1 MCRTHFDAPFLF
13 FLSIQFTKS
22 FSSINFYFARYG
34 IVFDHE
40 NYLHICAHNKMI
52 IQMEP
57 YNEMKA
63 QAAAHRHEE
72 NSLRVLLVMKAQALI
87 KL

>member
-1 MCRTHFDAPFLF
+1 MHHLFRSFCRFNLLIDP
-13 FLSIQFTKS
+13 
-22 FSSINFYFARYG
+22 FSSINFYFARYD

-40 NYLHICAHNKMI
+40 NYLHICGHNKMI

-63 QAAAHRHEE
+63 QAAAHRHMNGE
-72 NSLRVLLVMKAQALI
+72 NSLLVLLVR
-87 KL
+87 

>member
-1 MCRTHFDAPFLF
+1 MHHLFCSFCRFNLLIDP
-13 FLSIQFTKS
+13 
-22 FSSINFYFARYG
+22 FSSINFYFARYDS
-34 IVFDHE
+34 VFDHVK
-40 NYLHICAHNKMI
+40 YLQICAHNKMI
-52 IQMEP
+52 IQVEP

>member
-1 MCRTHFDAPFLF
+1 
-13 FLSIQFTKS
+13 
-22 FSSINFYFARYG
+22 
-34 IVFDHE
+34 
-40 NYLHICAHNKMI
+40 MI

>member
-1 MCRTHFDAPFLF
+1 MHDLFHSFCRFDLLINP
-13 FLSIQFTKS
+13 S
-22 FSSINFYFARYG
+22 SSINFYFVRYDS
-34 IVFDHE
+34 VFDHE

-63 QAAAHRHEE
+63 QAAAHRHMNGE
-72 NSLRVLLVMKAQALI
+72 NSLLVLLVRSSL
-87 KL
+87 